1 MSLMLLAADGRTYI
15 EAVVLGL
22 IEGLTEFLPVSS
34 TGHILLAGHFMGFE
48 STGKT
53 FEVVIQLGAILA
65 LLLIYTQRLLGVAA
79 AAPRDPKAR
88 RFIASILLAFLPAA
102 VIGALAHDYIKDVLF
117 ESPGLICAT
126 LIGGGLIL
134 LVVDRVKLPVRHAD
148 ATAYPLP
155 MAFSIGLCQCL
166 AMVPGVSRSGATIV
180 GALLMG
186 ADKRS
191 AAEFSFFLAMPTM
204 AGAFAYDLYKN
215 YKILDT
221 NDVTLIAIGFV
232 AAFLSGLVV
241 VRGFLNFISRH
252 GFTPFAWWRI
262 VVGCFGLA
270 GLWMFG

>member
-1 MSLMLLAADGRTYI
+1 
-15 EAVVLGL
+15 
-22 IEGLTEFLPVSS
+22 
-34 TGHILLAGHFMGFE
+34 
-48 STGKT
+48 
-53 FEVVIQLGAILA
+53 
-65 LLLIYTQRLLGVAA
+65 VAA

-204 AGAFAYDLYKN
+204 AGAVVYDLYKN
-215 YKILDT
+215 RDVLDFSDT
-221 NDVTLIAIGFV
+221 ALIAAGFVTAFVTALLVVRALLEFVSRRGFAVFGWWRIAIGM
-232 AAFLSGLVV
+232 A
-241 VRGFLNFISRH
+241 
-252 GFTPFAWWRI
+252 
-262 VVGCFGLA
+262 GLA
-270 GLWMFG
+270 GLHLMG